1 MPIDVFISYRGTDR
15 VLARRLEQ
23 RLRSRWGSSI
33 FRDETSL
40 MAGRPWSDQLQDAM
54 ADAKVML
61 SLVGPG
67 WHVRVEGDDW
77 VRDELIGA
85 IEAGHPVLPV
95 IVGDPDE
102 LAKRL
107 TTLPEAFK
115 RQAVTVSDDFAG
127 FDMHKI
133 EKALRDLG
141 AFADRES
148 VGQQLFEIVPRTGEQ
163 TALAALADGRSVI
176 VSGASGSGRGT
187 LLRRLVSSLQPDAA
201 RQEGIDGP
209 DGAGDPALRRLVAAC
224 GVSSHERHRSTHR
237 VVAVWVDGLCASIHQ
252 LPPDERAQ
260 LGPLLVKAVIENGP
274 DLLARQVLRAAS
286 LLPLGDDDSDGQIL
300 ELARRPTERRAAFP
314 PERLVS
320 QSISVLERFAKDA
333 RVALTLIV
341 DHAESLDGSSKAVVR
356 RLVESSSDRIQLVLA
371 TSAVRP
377 RSVRAADRRSIERAV
392 GVAENA
398 LDGFT
403 SISLHDHE
411 TWGDQG
417 AVVREWLDRHRVR
430 LADGLLERFDDPNP
444 YYALSALWYLVD
456 NGHLVEAPRPR
467 ARPTDLDER
476 PSDTDVV
483 VWVPAAADGQI
494 TVPTRNQLLD
504 HKVDEFIPIRFRTL
518 ISVGAMIGRRFAFSA
533 AYAAACPPKSVD
545 GEPPTAAAIER
556 WRHDASVAW
565 NELRAIDPD
574 GSVISCHTSVD
585 GERIV
590 EIAQVDL
597 VAHLVRRLG
606 PSTRHL
612 HAALAQ
618 YFTEPIGRDIGSSL
632 DDRYTRAEAAAM
644 HWAAANQPRHA
655 ADAEQFAAGLAE
667 QALAYG
673 EARDHYRRAI
683 RLFTQLLARSSR
695 NETVHIE
702 DHQDLLILATCLYR
716 LGQMTRLASERE
728 STNGD
733 RPDPTKYFLQALK
746 RLEELSANLHD
757 KRQSAPEPA
766 VVTPLPQR
774 DLPRPNV
781 IRHHIRLCASL
792 SGWTDLDLAE
802 WHELCGDR
810 QRSREL
816 LFDALRHAESARGEA
831 DSRWLLVAA
840 SVRLAHQLVDDAV
853 EIRFEDQVRAHNLA
867 IEALY
872 QIERVIN
879 LEAVSP
885 DEDHNLDDPRARA
898 WMVLGRIFQSLF
910 GDPQLAEWA
919 FRRMNEHRRDVSDLV
934 DMMTDRQLGLFLLSR
949 SRCGPGADTTV
960 LAEARLLLD
969 RHAKWATESGID
981 RERAAAELSCAV
993 LALVEQTAADQP
1005 NLERAHEHV
1014 AETIRHSPD
1023 RLLTENAQLLR
1034 GVLFA
1039 LDHGR
1044 PGSAAMEHPSV
1055 VEAFRAVPDMA
1066 EGAVADDDVLVR
1078 GWTTALVRL
1087 ARVCPDL
1094 TRALGILEQLAA
1106 PDRSPIQAAIADDPR
1121 LQFEIDEA
1129 DRYLAALDD
1138 RGTPA
1143 PSNDDAIWTLLRH
1156 RVARECYV
1164 HAERSRNVAL
1174 QLVRIHIDDLES
1186 DVPRQLLERDVAYAI
1201 AVHEWYRST
1210 DPSRLLTL
1218 AREANV
1224 PIDGAEWASPKL
1236 LSGRLALHVLDSQYE
1251 ASQELGRMRFERIGA
1266 MVRNW
1271 ALAADD
1277 AAPLEQLLFVAIQM
1291 SEPFSGSGGWHQL
1304 ASQPGHLAA
1313 AYRDALEER
1322 FAQVRQAGLP
1332 IVQDL
1337 HLLDAQPVK
1346 VPSSATAQPT
1356 AGESTPLVE
1365 SPLEDPESPRAVVRT
1380 PRRPDPDRFPTGR
1393 PSAAGSTAPRP
1404 AAPRGRQPT
1413 PP

>member
-40 MAGRPWSDQLQDAM
+40 MAGRSWSDQLRDAM

-67 WHVRVEGDDW
+67 WHLRVEGDDW

-95 IVGDPDE
+95 IVGDPDV
-102 LAKRL
+102 LAQRL
-107 TTLPEAFK
+107 TTLPEAFQ

-163 TALAALADGRSVI
+163 TALTALADGRSVI
-176 VSGASGSGRGT
+176 VSGASGSGRGS
-187 LLRRLVSSLQPDAA
+187 LLRRLVGSLQPDTGRSESA
-201 RQEGIDGP
+201 DGP
-209 DGAGDPALRRLVAAC
+209 DAPDAAARRRLVAAC
-224 GVSSHERHRSTHR
+224 GVSSRERHRSTHR

-252 LPPDERAQ
+252 LSADERAQ
-260 LGPLLVKAVIENGP
+260 LGPRLVKAVIEHGP

-320 QSISVLERFAKDA
+320 QSISVLERFATAAD
-333 RVALTLIV
+333 VTLTLIV

-356 RLVESSSDRIQLVLA
+356 RLIESSCDRIQLVLA
-371 TSAVRP
+371 TSSVRP
-377 RSVRAADRRSIERAV
+377 RSAPAADRLSIARALDL
-392 GVAENA
+392 APHA

-456 NGHLVEAPRPR
+456 NGHLVEERRPD
-467 ARPTDLDER
+467 ARPTDFDER
-476 PSDTDVV
+476 RSDANVV

-494 TVPTRNQLLD
+494 TVPARNQLLD
-504 HKVDEFIPIRFRTL
+504 HKIDEFIPIRFRTL
-518 ISVGAMIGRRFAFSA
+518 ISVGALIGRRFPFSA
-533 AYAAACPPKSVD
+533 AYAAACPPESVD
-545 GEPPTAAAIER
+545 GEPPTAAATER

-565 NELRAIDPD
+565 DELRAVDPD
-574 GSVISCHTSVD
+574 GSVIGCHTSID
-585 GERIV
+585 GERMIEV
-590 EIAQVDL
+590 AQVDL
-597 VAHLVRRLG
+597 VSHLVRRLG
-606 PSTRHL
+606 SGTQHL
-612 HAALAQ
+612 HARLAQ

-644 HWAAANQPRHA
+644 HWAAANRPRHA
-655 ADAEQFAAGLAE
+655 ADAERFAAGLAE

-695 NETVHIE
+695 NETVYIE
-702 DHQDLLILATCLYR
+702 DHQDLLILASCLYR

-728 STNGD
+728 SISGNGA
-733 RPDPTKYFLQALK
+733 DPTKYFLQALK

-766 VVTPLPQR
+766 DVAPVPQR
-774 DLPRPNV
+774 DLPRPNI
-781 IRHHIRLCASL
+781 IRHHIRLCAAL
-792 SGWTDLDLAE
+792 SGWIDLELAE
-802 WHELCGDR
+802 WHELCGDS

-840 SVRLAHQLVDDAV
+840 SVRLAQQLVDDAV
-853 EIRFEDQVRAHNLA
+853 EIRFEHPVRAHNLA

-879 LEAVSP
+879 LQAVSP
-885 DEDHNLDDPRARA
+885 DEDHNLDDPRSRA
-898 WMVLGRIFQSLF
+898 WMVLGRSFQSLV

-919 FRRMNEHRRDVSDLV
+919 FRRMNEHRRDVGDLV

-949 SRCGPGADTTV
+949 SRCGSGTGATV
-960 LAEARLLLD
+960 GAEARLLLE
-969 RHAKWATESGID
+969 RHARWAIESGLD
-981 RERAAAELSCAV
+981 REHAAAALSRAV
-993 LALVEQTAADQP
+993 LTLVEQAAADRP
-1005 NLERAHEHV
+1005 DLASAHAFVE
-1014 AETIRHSPD
+1014 ETIRHSPD
-1023 RLLTENAQLLR
+1023 RLLTENARLLR
-1034 GVLFA
+1034 GVLLA

-1044 PGSAAMEHPSV
+1044 PGLAAMEHPAV
-1055 VEAFRAVPDMA
+1055 VEAFRTALDMTA
-1066 EGAVADDDVLVR
+1066 ASDDEVLGR

-1094 TRALGILEQLAA
+1094 TRALGMTDQLDA
-1106 PDRSPIQAAIADDPR
+1106 PDRSRLQATIADDPR
-1121 LQFEIDEA
+1121 FQFAIGEA

-1138 RGTPA
+1138 RASPA

-1156 RVARECYV
+1156 RVAHECYV

-1174 QLVRIHIDDLES
+1174 QLVRIHIDDLET
-1186 DVPRQLLERDVAYAI
+1186 DVPRSLLERDVAYAV

-1224 PIDGAEWASPKL
+1224 SIDGAEWASPKL

-1291 SEPFSGSGGWHQL
+1291 SEPFSGTGGWHQL
-1304 ASQPGHLAA
+1304 ALRPGHLAA

-1337 HLLDAQPVK
+1337 HLLDAEPVTVASPATTQPA
-1346 VPSSATAQPT
+1346 P
-1356 AGESTPLVE
+1356 VE
-1365 SPLEDPESPRAVVRT
+1365 SAPAAESLPEVQDSPRAVVRT
-1380 PRRPDPDRFPTGR
+1380 PRRPNPDRLPSGR
-1393 PSAAGSTAPRP
+1393 PSAAGSTAARP
-1404 AAPRGRQPT
+1404 PAPRGRQPT
-1413 PP
+1413 TP